1 MATEQFW
8 RDRRI
13 WPIASL
19 PAKKADPLPFF
30 PIDQQ
35 VDFCFSQD
43 SKDIIEVQN

>member
-1 MATEQFW
+1 MAMEQFW

-30 PIDQQ
+30 PIDQR
-35 VDFCFSQD
+35 VDCASLKPL
-43 SKDIIEVQN
+43 KDIEVQN